1 MASETMPYE
10 SLPTRAAVKV
20 FRVWGMR
27 KNAAYEGR
35 GAGADMLGF
44 LEREAE
50 RGRLSAATTHP
61 PVFVAGLGGPYA
73 KRRNMRLNVTAGT
86 GS

>member
-1 MASETMPYE
+1 M
-10 SLPTRAAVKV
+10 RAAVKV
-20 FRVWGMR
+20 WRVWGMR

-35 GAGADMLGF
+35 GVGADMLGF
-44 LEREAE
+44 LDREAE
-50 RGRLSAATTHP
+50 RGRLSAATAHP
-61 PVFVAGLGGPYA
+61 AVSVAGLGGPYA